1 MISKKQVTIILDE
14 MEKTFPNAWCELTYN
29 NVFELLIA
37 VMLSARTTDK
47 AVNKVTPGLF
57 KKYPTP
63 KDFLTVP
70 VEELMQDIS
79 TIGLYRNKARHVQKC
94 CEQLLR
100 DYDGHVPDTFED
112 LTSLAGVGR
121 KTANV
126 VLSVGFDKPAIAVDT
141 HVERVSKC
149 LKIVSEQA
157 SPLEVEYALQR
168 LVPKERW
175 GKTHHLLIFWG
186 RYRCKRSA
194 KLKHCECCK
203 QLYDHVK
210 NQSKD

>member
-1 MISKKQVTIILDE
+1 MVSKKQVKAILDE
-14 MEKTFPNAWCELTYN
+14 MEQVFPDAWCELTFN

-47 AVNKVTPGLF
+47 AVNKVTPALF

-63 KDFLTVP
+63 RDFLTVP
-70 VEELMQDIS
+70 VEELMADIN
-79 TIGLYRNKARHVQKC
+79 TIGLYRNKARHIQTC

-100 DYDGHVPDTFED
+100 EHEGCVPDSFD
-112 LTSLAGVGR
+112 ALTSLAGVGR

-149 LKIVSEQA
+149 LKLVPEQA
-157 SPLEVEYALQR
+157 TPLEVEYALQR
-168 LVPKERW
+168 LVPTNRW

-186 RYRCKRSA
+186 RYRCKRSS

-203 QLYDHVK
+203 QLTMRVK
-210 NQSKD
+210 NKA